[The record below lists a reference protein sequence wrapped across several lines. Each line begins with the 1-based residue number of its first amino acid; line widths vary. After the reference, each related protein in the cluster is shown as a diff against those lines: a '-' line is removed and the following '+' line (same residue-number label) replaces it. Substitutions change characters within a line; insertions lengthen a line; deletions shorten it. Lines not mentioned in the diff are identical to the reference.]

1 MNRQVLRLKWLVGV
15 LAASVAL
22 LAGWLFS
29 AESPQTPPADFQ
41 KPSQHN
47 VLFVIPYGNAEN
59 QIYLEY
65 TPGPGEGEFGT
76 AIAPTGFRV
85 LTDGCLAIIAGYPDK
100 VVVQVFTQDGK
111 LARAVP
117 QPTVKTTSW
126 TRLYLHSDGSMYYV
140 GYWLNREELYTL
152 PEPPSEEATEGASD
166 GSRLKPVPN
175 VERLFT
181 VVNPNGA
188 IDAALSET
196 FRRQLYSL
204 LEERD
209 DIELFGTK
217 VEVDAQGTVY
227 LPMLLRLREG
237 EDYERILL
245 AKLSPRGT
253 MELVENPPGRVV
265 RSHDGS
271 VVYVK
276 FQPLEDADPR
286 DYSWLSAY
294 LFVRADGT
302 EIARFRVPPRANE
315 NSLITREPVLVRPDR
330 LAIVSFEK
338 VAHGKPNRAESL
350 PHFCQGYKRLMVVT
364 PEGEIVY
371 EDWVQGPPM
380 TEACVTDGRGNLYYL
395 NFTDA
400 GVEVKKVRV
409 P

>member
-41 KPSQHN
+41 KLSQHN

-59 QIYLEY
+59 QIYL
-65 TPGPGEGEFGT
+65 
-76 AIAPTGFRV
+76 
-85 LTDGCLAIIAGYPDK
+85 
-100 VVVQVFTQDGK
+100 
-111 LARAVP
+111 
-117 QPTVKTTSW
+117 S
-126 TRLYLHSDGSMYYV
+126 S
-140 GYWLNREELYTL
+140 
-152 PEPPSEEATEGASD
+152 
-166 GSRLKPVPN
+166 
-175 VERLFT
+175 
-181 VVNPNGA
+181 GA

-237 EDYERILL
+237 EDYERTLL

-253 MELVENPPGRVV
+253 MELVDDPPGRAV

-294 LFVRADGT
+294 IFMRADGT
-302 EIARFRVPPRANE
+302 EVARFRVPPCANE

-338 VAHGKPNRAESL
+338 VAPDKPNRARSL
-350 PHFCQGYKRLMVVT
+350 PHFCHGYKRLMVVT
-364 PEGEIVY
+364 PEGKIVY

-380 TEACVTDGRGNLYYL
+380 TEAWCVTDGRGNLYYL

>member
-1 MNRQVLRLKWLVGV
+1 MKAAVCLTFFLMGLLAQAGV
-15 LAASVAL
+15 PKTPAASSL
-22 LAGWLFS
+22 R
-29 AESPQTPPADFQ
+29 Q
-41 KPSQHN
+41 SQSG
-47 VLFVIPYGNAEN
+47 VLFVIPYGKAEN

-65 TPGPGEGEFGT
+65 TPGPGEGDFGT
-76 AIAPTGFRV
+76 TIAPTGFRV
-85 LTDGCLAIIAGYPDK
+85 LTDGRLAIIAGYPDK
-100 VVVQVFTQDGK
+100 NMVQVFTQDGK
-111 LARAVP
+111 LARAVLL
-117 QPTVKTTSW
+117 PTVKTTSR
-126 TRLYLHSDGSMYYV
+126 TRLYLYSDGSMYYV

-152 PEPPSEEATEGASD
+152 PEPPSEEQTEGARD
-166 GSRLKPVPN
+166 GARLKPVPN
-175 VERLFT
+175 VEWLFT

-209 DIELFGTK
+209 DIDLFGTK

-237 EDYERILL
+237 EDYNGTLL
-245 AKLSPRGT
+245 VKLSPRGT
-253 MELVENPPGRVV
+253 MELVENPPGRAV

-294 LFVRADGT
+294 IFMRADGT
-302 EIARFRVPPRANE
+302 EIARFRVPLRASE
-315 NSLITREPVLVRPDR
+315 NSVITLDPVLVRPDR

-338 VAHGKPNRAESL
+338 AAPGKPNRAESL

-380 TEACVTDGRGNLYYL
+380 AEVCVGDGRGNLYYL

-400 GVEVKKVRV
+400 GVEVKKVKV